1 MISSVSDVLS
11 DRLSQNAVTQ
21 KDFGDAMAD
30 STPVSGSDPGPRPS
44 LGKDETI
51 FYDPI
56 YEPFTE
62 NMGPHRAGQ
71 CGLASFDI
79 ELMPYD
85 RAEALLL
92 ELFSK
97 LNRAKRLHPVD
108 AYLMLTK
115 TSEKLSQLIVKVT
128 GKSVPAFE
136 YVTAA
141 YPGRSGILRF
151 RGVWTVVVPTRVVL
165 RSEYERI
172 KAHGKRCVVIS

>member
-1 MISSVSDVLS
+1 MSLKT
-11 DRLSQNAVTQ
+11 VTQ

-51 FYDPI
+51 FHDPLF
-56 YEPFTE
+56 EPFTE

-85 RAEALLL
+85 RAEAMLL

-97 LNRAKRLHPVD
+97 LNRAKRLDPVD

-115 TSEKLSQLIVKVT
+115 TSEKLAQLIIKVT
-128 GKSVPAFE
+128 GKSVPVYE

-141 YPGRSGILRF
+141 YPGRAGILRF
-151 RGVWTVVVPTRVVL
+151 RGVWAVIVPTSKML
-165 RSEYERI
+165 RSEYARLS
-172 KAHGKRCVVIS
+172 AAGKRCVVIS